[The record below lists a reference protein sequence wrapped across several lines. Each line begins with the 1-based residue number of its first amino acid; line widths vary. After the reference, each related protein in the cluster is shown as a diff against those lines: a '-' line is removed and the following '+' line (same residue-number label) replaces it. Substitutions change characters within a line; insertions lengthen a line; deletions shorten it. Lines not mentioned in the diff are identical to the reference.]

1 MRSPLLH
8 CLLALLGPAALRNYG
23 APRAAATASLTPES
37 MRPTRYALSSFS
49 RAVYSAGARPTRRSA
64 APASRCRVEGGSGCG
79 DDYVTG
85 RRCSP
90 RRLRI
95 AHEALLE
102 IVRVLDD
109 VPRAGDPVPH
119 LVGESCLPG
128 LRAQRE
134 KVPVARRGPGLGVS
148 RVLHSPYWRR
158 RAPNLTPPTRGSSRR
173 APAGAPS
180 AWRSRARS
188 SATP

>member
-1 MRSPLLH
+1 MARRERSPPRRRSRPGQ
-8 CLLALLGPAALRNYG
+8 CGRLATRCRVSAARSTR
-23 APRAAATASLTPES
+23 RA
-37 MRPTRYALSSFS
+37 RGR
-49 RAVYSAGARPTRRSA
+49 RRSA

-109 VPRAGDPVPH
+109 VPRAGDPGPH